1 MICKLAR
8 SFSIGT
14 VFLVCTLLIF
24 SCSAPQTSSPTA
36 TQTTP
41 TSTTPPPKE
50 YHFGLNVRDLTAP
63 FVKAIQIGAEK
74 KAKELGIKLTVLS
87 ADNDSQRELT
97 NIDNLITMGIDG
109 YINGSSW
116 DPVAIIPGIKK
127 LNDAGIPVVAT
138 DNSPT
143 GGKVAYHINLDIAD
157 TTIRL
162 TNLFLNE
169 IKKRNGGEM
178 PTGVVIEVLG
188 DLIPE
193 SWAGIETKAFHS
205 IIDQYKDKLNVVQCN
220 GNWNNDDT
228 FRGVA
233 DYLTRFGDQVVGIFV
248 QTPDV
253 MGTGAVSA
261 IKQAGLDPK
270 KFVTA
275 GICIGPEGLVLLQN
289 DEFFCMTEQPCLA
302 EGEMAVELLYKILTN
317 QPTPKEGDTI
327 VEEGAIWSP
336 AEVVNNTAG
345 AEGLDIKLL
354 SAFCPQEVS
363 PTDPRLYE
371 NVVAVSP

>member
-1 MICKLAR
+1 VLRKLAR
-8 SFSIGT
+8 CFSVGT
-14 VFLVCTLLIF
+14 VFLVCALLIVG
-24 SCSAPQTSSPTA
+24 CST
-36 TQTTP
+36 TTP

-87 ADNDSQRELT
+87 ADNDSQR
-97 NIDNLITMGIDG
+97 DG

-143 GGKVAYHINLDIAD
+143 GGKVAYHINLDITD

-162 TNLFLNE
+162 TNLFLDE
-169 IKKRNGGEM
+169 IKKRNGGEI
-178 PTGVVIEVLG
+178 PTGVVIEALG
-188 DLIPE
+188 DLIPD

-205 IIDQYKDKLNVVQCN
+205 IIDPYKDKLNVVQCN

-228 FRGVA
+228 FRGVS

-253 MGTGAVSA
+253 MGTGAVNA

-275 GICIGPEGLVLLQN
+275 GICIGPEGLVLLKN
-289 DEFFCMTEQPCLA
+289 EEFFVMTEQPCLA
-302 EGEMAVELLYKILTN
+302 EGEMAVDLLYKILTN

-336 AEVVNNTAG
+336 APVVKNTAG

-354 SAFCPQEVS
+354 SAFVPQEVS
-363 PTDPRLYE
+363 PNDPRLYE